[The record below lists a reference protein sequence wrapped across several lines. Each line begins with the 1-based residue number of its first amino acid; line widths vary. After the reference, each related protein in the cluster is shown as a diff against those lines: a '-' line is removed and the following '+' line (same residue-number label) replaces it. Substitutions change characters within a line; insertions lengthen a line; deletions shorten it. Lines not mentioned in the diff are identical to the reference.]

1 MPKVLIAD
9 DEVNI
14 ATLIAESLNDEGFET
29 MVVHDGSAVLSE
41 LSGDK
46 SYSLII
52 LDIMMPGMDGLEV
65 CRRIRDTVTCPI
77 IFVTAKS
84 RTLDTLLGLEI
95 GADDY
100 ITKPFVVE
108 ELVAKVKAHIRREK
122 RMAASISDFV
132 SIDAMTI
139 KKESY
144 EVFINEKRIELST
157 REFQLLAYLADNISR
172 VLTREQIFDAVW
184 GMDYTDIGT
193 VTVTIKN
200 LRDKIDPDNRYIK
213 TVWGVGYKLIRPDDY
228 GYEH

>member
-77 IFVTAKS
+77 IFVTAKR

-157 REFQLLAYLADNISR
+157 REFQLLAYLADNIGK